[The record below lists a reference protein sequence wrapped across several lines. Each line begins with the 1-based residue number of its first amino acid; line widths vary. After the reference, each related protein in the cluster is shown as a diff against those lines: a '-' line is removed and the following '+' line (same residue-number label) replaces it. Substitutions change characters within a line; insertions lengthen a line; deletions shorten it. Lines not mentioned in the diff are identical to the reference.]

1 MSVSSL
7 LTGCRRVAPRL
18 ALTIGVASVVFVLT
32 RVPILTL
39 GLLERLELATLD
51 FRFQYRSATTPP
63 PDSTHVVIV
72 EISEESLRSLPARF
86 PWPRSYYA
94 HLLRNLKAAGARAV
108 GIDLILSATDV
119 AADDNEFRTALRET
133 GIGILA
139 GKREPDREHAMIVR
153 EEEDFSNVFY
163 RGNPALGLVNIR
175 ADADGVYRLYSPFYY
190 SDTAAGK
197 SRAVPT
203 FAFAVLNTAWGLSPS
218 TVPVREGDHLTYA
231 GRIIPLYDPSS
242 LLVNYYDPS
251 RTFLHVQFQDVID
264 DSTFT
269 TNDERDTG
277 TQINTFTD
285 PEYGYLHDG
294 TFKDAIVLVGVT
306 VPEYK
311 DLFPVPVG
319 GGREGNA
326 QMYGVEIHANVVESV
341 LRSEFLT
348 HESRMTEIV
357 LLLGLVMATFFITS
371 GIRTSIAHRNALLE
385 MEAVLIAAAAIA
397 LVVVGALFLFVKYSV
412 VAVVAEPVLGIV
424 AGYVASTAYHYVTER
439 KQRLL
444 IKGMFST
451 YVNPAVVDELLA
463 NPDKLVLGGQRKE
476 LTVLFSD
483 IAGFTGVAETLTPEE
498 LVGLLNEYMS
508 EMSDVILQNDGTL
521 DKYMGDA
528 VMAFW
533 GAPIPQD
540 DHPVRACRCAL
551 TMQRTLA
558 AINEAWTARGRGP
571 IAIRIGINTGEM
583 IVGNM
588 GGSRRFAYTV
598 IGDSVNIASRLEGAN
613 KQYGTTVM
621 VAQHTFE
628 RVRDVMAGRELDR
641 IAVRGRSEPITVY
654 ELLGMKEELRDEMAA
669 EFLEKYAEG
678 IRLYREREW
687 ERALALFRAALAIR
701 PHDMPSAMYVERTRI
716 CQANPPPASWN
727 GVFVME
733 TK

>member
-1 MSVSSL
+1 
-7 LTGCRRVAPRL
+7 
-18 ALTIGVASVVFVLT
+18 
-32 RVPILTL
+32 
-39 GLLERLELATLD
+39 
-51 FRFQYRSATTPP
+51 
-63 PDSTHVVIV
+63 
-72 EISEESLRSLPARF
+72 
-86 PWPRSYYA
+86 
-94 HLLRNLKAAGARAV
+94 
-108 GIDLILSATDV
+108 
-119 AADDNEFRTALRET
+119 
-133 GIGILA
+133 
-139 GKREPDREHAMIVR
+139 
-153 EEEDFSNVFY
+153 
-163 RGNPALGLVNIR
+163 
-175 ADADGVYRLYSPFYY
+175 
-190 SDTAAGK
+190 
-197 SRAVPT
+197 
-203 FAFAVLNTAWGLSPS
+203 
-218 TVPVREGDHLTYA
+218 
-231 GRIIPLYDPSS
+231 
-242 LLVNYYDPS
+242 
-251 RTFLHVQFQDVID
+251 
-264 DSTFT
+264 
-269 TNDERDTG
+269 
-277 TQINTFTD
+277 
-285 PEYGYLHDG
+285 
-294 TFKDAIVLVGVT
+294 
-306 VPEYK
+306 
-311 DLFPVPVG
+311 
-319 GGREGNA
+319 
-326 QMYGVEIHANVVESV
+326 
-341 LRSEFLT
+341 
-348 HESRMTEIV
+348 
-357 LLLGLVMATFFITS
+357 MATFFITS

-463 NPDKLVLGGQRKE
+463 DPDKLVLGGQRKE

-654 ELLGMKEELRDEMAA
+654 ELLGMKEELRDAMAA